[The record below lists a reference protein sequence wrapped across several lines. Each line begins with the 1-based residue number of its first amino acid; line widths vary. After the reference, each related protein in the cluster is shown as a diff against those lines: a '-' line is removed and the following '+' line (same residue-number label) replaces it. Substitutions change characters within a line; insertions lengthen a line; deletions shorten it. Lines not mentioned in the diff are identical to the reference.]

1 MSLVSDIVDALVHA
15 PRTEFTDIAAQGPVE
30 AFLVAMGA
38 VLVGAP
44 LAVFGLL
51 VAGAAVELVFPET
64 IEERHP

>member
-1 MSLVSDIVDALVHA
+1 MGFVSDVVDALVHA
-15 PRTEFTDIAAQGPVE
+15 PREEFADVAAQGPVE

-44 LAVFGLL
+44 LLVLGVL
-51 VAGAAVELVFPET
+51 VAGAAAELVVPDA